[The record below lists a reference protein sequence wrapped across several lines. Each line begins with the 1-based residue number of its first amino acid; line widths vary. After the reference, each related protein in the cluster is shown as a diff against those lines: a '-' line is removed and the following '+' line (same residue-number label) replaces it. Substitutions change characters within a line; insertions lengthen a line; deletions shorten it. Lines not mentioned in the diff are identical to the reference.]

1 MGRGEGIVFLLM
13 QEMGLAWASLSG
25 GVVVL
30 VLKVL
35 LARHLIVRESELD
48 LDLLKGEP
56 LLEEEEPAPDEP
68 PPTTVFLVQIM
79 S

>member
-1 MGRGEGIVFLLM
+1 MGVAFWRCRRPI
-13 QEMGLAWASLSG
+13 
-25 GVVVL
+25 